1 MYKTIAFLFLVLS
14 VSFAFAKD
22 SDTLKVE
29 ILEPVNVTAMRSS
42 LKNSETP
49 ARIFSFSKS
58 ELQTSD
64 ARTLPEFFN
73 GNGNYFL
80 QKTNHGGGSVFLRGL
95 TGNQTLIL
103 VDGIR
108 LNNSTFRY
116 GPNQYLNTINPFM
129 VSSVEVLSGSGS
141 VQYGSDAIGGL
152 IQVFSNSPDF
162 DKKFG
167 LNLNTRISTQNME
180 KGLSGAINLSKGKFG
195 LLISGTIKQFG
206 DLVGGKN
213 IGRQSPTG
221 YDESAFEAK
230 GVWNLNQNLSLT
242 LAHQHLAQR
251 NVPIYHKILLED
263 FKQNEISFQARNLSF
278 IKLDN
283 KTRNRFFSSQNITL
297 SYQFNPEE
305 RTSQKNKAALIR
317 YEKDQINTSGFSFTN
332 VSLPAKFWTISSGIE
347 AYDDKVNSS
356 KIDENNGVK
365 VIKRGLY
372 PNNSSYFNAAV
383 FSLHQFS
390 FKAFQIHAGLR
401 WNTVKMR
408 IPDETLGNSEVKNS
422 ALVYNFSVLKKL
434 GKNIG
439 LYSSFNTAFRAPNID
454 DMGTLGIVD
463 FRYEIPTDDLR
474 PEKSKQFELG
484 LKGNFKQGMFQINV
498 FQNQLENL
506 ITREKV
512 AGQVIETYQV
522 YAKMNTGKAIIKG
535 IEWSSKNKIIEN
547 LYLSTFLTY
556 TYGQDLIKNEPLR
569 RMPPFFG
576 NFSLEYGVGKFK
588 IRPSLAA
595 ATAQKRLA
603 PGDIADNRIGKNG
616 TPSFAVFN
624 MNANYAINRF
634 NFNVNILN
642 LSNKAYKTHG
652 SGVYGYGRS
661 AFGSVSFNL

>member
-14 VSFAFAKD
+14 ASFAFAKD

-141 VQYGSDAIGGL
+141 VQYGSEAIGGL
-152 IQVFSNSPDF
+152 IQVFSNGPDF

-167 LNLNTRISTQNME
+167 LHLNTRISTQNME

-195 LLISGTIKQFG
+195 LLISGTVKQFG

-213 IGRQSPTG
+213 IGRQSPNG

-263 FKQNEISFQARNLSF
+263 FKQNEISFQARNLS
-278 IKLDN
+278 
-283 KTRNRFFSSQNITL
+283 
-297 SYQFNPEE
+297 
-305 RTSQKNKAALIR
+305 
-317 YEKDQINTSGFSFTN
+317 
-332 VSLPAKFWTISSGIE
+332 
-347 AYDDKVNSS
+347 
-356 KIDENNGVK
+356 
-365 VIKRGLY
+365 
-372 PNNSSYFNAAV
+372 
-383 FSLHQFS
+383 
-390 FKAFQIHAGLR
+390 
-401 WNTVKMR
+401 
-408 IPDETLGNSEVKNS
+408 
-422 ALVYNFSVLKKL
+422 
-434 GKNIG
+434 
-439 LYSSFNTAFRAPNID
+439 
-454 DMGTLGIVD
+454 
-463 FRYEIPTDDLR
+463 
-474 PEKSKQFELG
+474 
-484 LKGNFKQGMFQINV
+484 
-498 FQNQLENL
+498 
-506 ITREKV
+506 
-512 AGQVIETYQV
+512 
-522 YAKMNTGKAIIKG
+522 
-535 IEWSSKNKIIEN
+535 
-547 LYLSTFLTY
+547 
-556 TYGQDLIKNEPLR
+556 
-569 RMPPFFG
+569 
-576 NFSLEYGVGKFK
+576 
-588 IRPSLAA
+588 
-595 ATAQKRLA
+595 
-603 PGDIADNRIGKNG
+603 
-616 TPSFAVFN
+616 
-624 MNANYAINRF
+624 
-634 NFNVNILN
+634 
-642 LSNKAYKTHG
+642 LSN
-652 SGVYGYGRS
+652 
-661 AFGSVSFNL
+661 

>member
-1 MYKTIAFLFLVLS
+1 M
-14 VSFAFAKD
+14 
-22 SDTLKVE
+22 
-29 ILEPVNVTAMRSS
+29 
-42 LKNSETP
+42 
-49 ARIFSFSKS
+49 
-58 ELQTSD
+58 
-64 ARTLPEFFN
+64 
-73 GNGNYFL
+73 
-80 QKTNHGGGSVFLRGL
+80 FLRGL

-152 IQVFSNSPDF
+152 IQVFSNSPNF

-167 LNLNTRISTQNME
+167 LNLNARISTQNME

-195 LLISGTIKQFG
+195 LLVSGTLKQFG
-206 DLVGGKN
+206 DLVGGRNVGKQTPN
-213 IGRQSPTG
+213 G

-230 GVWNLNQNLSLT
+230 GIWNLNQNLSLT
-242 LAHQHLAQR
+242 VAHQHLAQR

-278 IKLDN
+278 FKLDN
-283 KTRNRFFSSQNITL
+283 KTQNRFFSSQNITL
-297 SYQFNPEE
+297 SHQFNPEE
-305 RTSQKNKAALIR
+305 RTSQKNNAALIR

-332 VSLPAKFWTISSGIE
+332 ISLPSKFWTISSGIE
-347 AYDDKVNSS
+347 AYDDKVYSS
-356 KIDENNGVK
+356 KIDETNGVK
-365 VIKRGLY
+365 VSKRGLY
-372 PNNSSYFNAAV
+372 PNNSSYLNSAI

-390 FKAFQIHAGLR
+390 FNTIQIHAGLR
-401 WNTVKMR
+401 WNAVKMQ
-408 IPDETLGNSEVKNS
+408 IPDETLGTSEVKNS

-463 FRYEIPTDDLR
+463 FRYEIPTNSLK
-474 PEKSKQFELG
+474 PEKSKQFEVG
-484 LKGNFKQGMFQINV
+484 LKGNFENGMFQINV
-498 FQNQLENL
+498 FQNQLEDL

-512 AGQVIETYQV
+512 AGQIIETYQV

-535 IEWSSKNKIIEN
+535 LEWSSKNKIIEN

-576 NFSLEYGVGKFK
+576 NFAVEYALGKLK
-588 IRPSLAA
+588 IKPSLAA

-603 PGDIADNRIGKNG
+603 AGDIADNRIGKDG

-624 MNANYAINRF
+624 MNANYTLNRF
-634 NFNVNILN
+634 LFNINVLN
-642 LSNKAYKTHG
+642 LGNKAYKTHG

-661 AFGSVSFNL
+661 AFGSVSFNF

>member
-1 MYKTIAFLFLVLS
+1 MYKTIALLSLVAS
-14 VSFAFAKD
+14 ESFAFAKD
-22 SDTLKVE
+22 SDTLKTKT
-29 ILEPVNVTAMRSS
+29 LEPVNVTAMRSA

-58 ELQTSD
+58 EIQASGS
-64 ARTLPEFFN
+64 RNMPEFFN

-80 QKTNHGGGSVFLRGL
+80 QKTNHGGGSVFMRGL

-167 LNLNTRISTQNME
+167 ININMRISTQNME
-180 KGLSGAINLSKGKFG
+180 KGLSGAVNLTKGKFG
-195 LLISGTIKQFG
+195 LLISGTVKQFG

-213 IGRQSPTG
+213 IGRQSPNG

-230 GVWNLNQNLSLT
+230 GIWNLSQNLSLM

-283 KTRNRFFSSQNITL
+283 KTKNRFFSSQNITL
-297 SYQFNPEE
+297 SHQFNPEE
-305 RTSQKNKAALIR
+305 RASQKNKAALIR
-317 YEKDQINTSGFSFTN
+317 FEKDQINTSGFSFTN
-332 VSLPAKFWTISSGIE
+332 ISLPVKYWTISSGIE
-347 AYDDKVNSS
+347 AYDDKVYSS
-356 KIDENNGVK
+356 KIDETNGVK
-365 VIKRGLY
+365 VSKRGLY
-372 PNNSSYFNAAV
+372 PNNSSYLNSAI

-390 FKAFQIHAGLR
+390 FKTFQIHAGLR
-401 WNTVKMR
+401 WNAVKMQ
-408 IPDETLGNSEVKNS
+408 IPDETLGTSEVKNS

-463 FRYEIPTDDLR
+463 FRYEIPSDNLR

-498 FQNQLENL
+498 FQNQLEDL

-535 IEWSSKNKIIEN
+535 LEWSSKNKIIEN

-576 NFSLEYGVGKFK
+576 NFSLEYALGKLK

-595 ATAQKRLA
+595 AAAQKRLA
-603 PGDIADNRIGKNG
+603 SGDIADNRIGKDG
-616 TPSFAVFN
+616 TPGFAVFN

-634 NFNVNILN
+634 NFNLNVLN
-642 LSNKAYKTHG
+642 LGNKAYKTHG

-661 AFGSVSFNL
+661 AFGSVSFTL

>member
-1 MYKTIAFLFLVLS
+1 MFRTIALLFLVVS
-14 VSFAFAKD
+14 ESFAFTKD
-22 SDTLKVE
+22 PDTLK
-29 ILEPVNVTAMRSS
+29 IKTLEPVNVTAMRSA

-49 ARIFSFSKS
+49 ARIFSFSKT

-64 ARTLPEFFN
+64 ARSMPEFFN

-129 VSSVEVLSGSGS
+129 VSNVEVLSGSGS

-152 IQVFSNSPDF
+152 IQVFSNNPNF
-162 DKKFG
+162 EKKFG
-167 LNLNTRISTQNME
+167 LTLNTRISSQNME
-180 KGLSGAINLSKGKFG
+180 KGLSGAVNLTKGKFG
-195 LLISGTIKQFG
+195 LLISGTVKKFG

-213 IGRQSPTG
+213 IGRQEPNG

-230 GVWNLNQNLSLT
+230 GIWNLSQNLSLT
-242 LAHQHLAQR
+242 LAHQHLAQK
-251 NVPIYHKILLED
+251 NVPIYHKVLLED

-278 IKLDN
+278 FKLDN
-283 KTRNRFFSSQNITL
+283 KTQNRIFSSQNITL
-297 SYQFNPEE
+297 SYQYNPEE
-305 RTSQKNKAALIR
+305 RTSQKNNSALIR
-317 YEKDQINTSGFSFTN
+317 YEKDQINTSGFSVSN
-332 VSLPAKFWTISSGIE
+332 ISLPAKFWTISSGIE
-347 AYDDKVNSS
+347 AYDDKVYSS
-356 KIDENNGVK
+356 KIDDTNGLK
-365 VIKRGLY
+365 VSKRGLY
-372 PNNSSYFNAAV
+372 PNNSSYFNSAV

-390 FKAFQIHAGLR
+390 FKTFHVHAGLR
-401 WNTVKMR
+401 WNTVKMQ
-408 IPDETLGNSEVKNS
+408 IPDETLGTSEVKNS

-463 FRYEIPTDDLR
+463 FRYEIPSDNLK

-498 FQNQLENL
+498 FQNQLEDL

-535 IEWSSKNKIIEN
+535 LEWSSKNRIIEN

-576 NFSLEYGVGKFK
+576 NFAMEYALGKLK
-588 IRPSLAA
+588 IKPSLAA

-603 PGDIADNRIGKNG
+603 SGDIADNRIGKDG
-616 TPSFAVFN
+616 TSGFAVFN
-624 MNANYAINRF
+624 MNANYELHRFQFNIN
-634 NFNVNILN
+634 VLN
-642 LSNKAYKTHG
+642 LGNKAYKTHG

-661 AFGSVSFNL
+661 AFGSVSFNI

>member
-1 MYKTIAFLFLVLS
+1 MFRTIALLFLV
-14 VSFAFAKD
+14 VSESFVFAND
-22 SDTLKVE
+22 SDTLK
-29 ILEPVNVTAMRSS
+29 INTLEPVNVTAMRSA

-49 ARIFSFSKS
+49 SRIFSFAKT

-64 ARTLPEFFN
+64 ARSMPEFFN

-129 VSSVEVLSGSGS
+129 VSSMEVLSGSGS

-152 IQVFSNSPDF
+152 IQVFSNNPDF
-162 DKKFG
+162 EKKFG
-167 LNLNTRISTQNME
+167 LMLNSRISTQNME
-180 KGLSGAINLSKGKFG
+180 KGLNGAVNLSKGKFG
-195 LLISGTIKQFG
+195 LLVSGSIKQFG

-213 IGRQSPTG
+213 IGRQSPNG

-230 GVWNLNQNLSLT
+230 GIWNLSQNLSLT

-278 IKLDN
+278 LKLDN
-283 KTRNRFFSSQNITL
+283 KTQNRFFSSQNITL
-297 SYQFNPEE
+297 SHQFNPEE

-317 YEKDQINTSGFSFTN
+317 FEKDQINTSGFSFTN
-332 VSLPAKFWTISSGIE
+332 ISLPAKFWTISSGIE
-347 AYDDKVNSS
+347 AYDDKVYSS
-356 KIDENNGVK
+356 KIDEINGVK
-365 VIKRGLY
+365 VNKRGLY

-390 FKAFQIHAGLR
+390 FKTFQVHAGLR
-401 WNTVKMR
+401 WNAVKMQ
-408 IPDETLGNSEVKNS
+408 IPDETLGTSEVKNS

-463 FRYEIPTDDLR
+463 FRYEIPSDNLK

-498 FQNQLENL
+498 FQNQLEDL

-512 AGQVIETYQV
+512 TGQMIETYQV

-535 IEWSSKNKIIEN
+535 LEWSSKNRIIEN

-576 NFSLEYGVGKFK
+576 NFAFEYVMGKLK
-588 IRPSLAA
+588 IKPSLAA
-595 ATAQKRLA
+595 AAAQKRLA
-603 PGDIADNRIGKNG
+603 SGDIADNRIGKDG
-616 TPSFAVFN
+616 TPGFAVFN
-624 MNANYAINRF
+624 MNGNYTLNRF
-634 NFNVNILN
+634 QLNINVLN
-642 LSNKAYKTHG
+642 LGNKAYKTHG

-661 AFGSVSFNL
+661 AFCSVSYNI